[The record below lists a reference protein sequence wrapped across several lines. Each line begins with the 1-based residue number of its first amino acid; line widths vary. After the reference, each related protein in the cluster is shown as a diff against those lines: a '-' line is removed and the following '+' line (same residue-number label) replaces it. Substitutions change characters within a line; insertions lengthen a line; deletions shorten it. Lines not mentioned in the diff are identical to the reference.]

1 MPDSRFYERRK
12 DDLVYKSKQD
22 SKTLGTQLVDV
33 SLIIDE
39 LINWRREAERGM
51 DTEKGCW
58 TDPVRLA
65 MIDSFEDI
73 VLNAIM
79 EA

>member
-1 MPDSRFYERRK
+1 M
-12 DDLVYKSKQD
+12 VYKNKQD
-22 SKTLGTQLVDV
+22 SKILGTQLVDV

-39 LINWRREAERGM
+39 LINWRRETERGIN
-51 DTEKGCW
+51 TEGGCW
-58 TDPVRLA
+58 VDPVRLA